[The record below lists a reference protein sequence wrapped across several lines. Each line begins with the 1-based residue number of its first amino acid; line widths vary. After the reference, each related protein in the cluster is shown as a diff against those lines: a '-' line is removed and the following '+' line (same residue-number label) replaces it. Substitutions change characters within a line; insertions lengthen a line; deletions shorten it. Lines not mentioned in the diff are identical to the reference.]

1 MRRGLLFAEL
11 VSLGV
16 NKEEEGCVSSQRYE
30 CIGVRNTS
38 EPVVS
43 K

>member
-1 MRRGLLFAEL
+1 MRRGLLFGVL

-16 NKEEEGCVSSQRYE
+16 NKEEEGSVSSQRYMHK
-30 CIGVRNTS
+30 CWNAS
-38 EPVVS
+38 EPVLS